1 MQQMK
6 KSRVE
11 QFYNDKHFGN
21 EPVEVGNVCW
31 VRVQDE
37 EGLHEYPV
45 EVIPDPV
52 IETTESYG
60 TVLKTAKPQGNGA
73 MAQLPKSWVG
83 KRVKVVLLEPL

>member
-1 MQQMK
+1 MQQMR

-31 VRVQDE
+31 VRMQDE

-52 IETTESYG
+52 LETTESYG
-60 TVLKTAKPQGNGA
+60 TFIKNVKSHGNSGRVNV
-73 MAQLPKSWVG
+73 PVSWVG